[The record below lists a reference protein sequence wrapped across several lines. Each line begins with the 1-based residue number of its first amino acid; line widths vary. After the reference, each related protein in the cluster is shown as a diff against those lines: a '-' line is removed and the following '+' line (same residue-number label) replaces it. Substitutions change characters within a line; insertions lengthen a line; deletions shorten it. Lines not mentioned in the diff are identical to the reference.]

1 MFSITNHAHQREL
14 IVAEFVNYFE
24 RLLNNISENSKMI
37 IDEWQNLC
45 MHMNQ
50 NISFHEKEKTNEGV
64 FIGLNKEGYAK
75 IEIDK
80 KIQTYS
86 SIHLI

>member
-1 MFSITNHAHQREL
+1 
-14 IVAEFVNYFE
+14 
-24 RLLNNISENSKMI
+24 MI

-50 NISFHEKEKTNEGV
+50 NISFYEKGEINEGV
-64 FIGLNKEGYAK
+64 FIGLNNDGYAK
-75 IEIDK
+75 IEIDE
-80 KIQTYS
+80 KIQTFS